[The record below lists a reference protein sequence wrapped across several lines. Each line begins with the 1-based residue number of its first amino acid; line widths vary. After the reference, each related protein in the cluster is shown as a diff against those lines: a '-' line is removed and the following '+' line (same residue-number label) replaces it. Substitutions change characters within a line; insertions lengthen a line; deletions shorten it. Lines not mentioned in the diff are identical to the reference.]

1 VVGFQLRRLF
11 FFALIPSIA
20 LLPRVSSITNCRLA
34 SIWSRDLVVVV
45 LLSSRQ
51 CFS

>member
-1 VVGFQLRRLF
+1 LNAGVRQETRFALVGFQLRRLF

-34 SIWSRDLVVVV
+34 SI
-45 LLSSRQ
+45 
-51 CFS
+51 